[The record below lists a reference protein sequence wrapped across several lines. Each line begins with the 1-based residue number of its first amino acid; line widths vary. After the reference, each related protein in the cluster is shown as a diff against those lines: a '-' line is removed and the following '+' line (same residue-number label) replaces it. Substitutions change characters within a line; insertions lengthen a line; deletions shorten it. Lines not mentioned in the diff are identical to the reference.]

1 MINLAVVWD
10 ISPEI
15 TRLFGVFPLRYY
27 SLLFAGGLMLG
38 YLVVKNIYKKEGLPM
53 EQLDKL
59 AFYVFIATI
68 LGARLGHC
76 LFYEPEYY
84 LRHPLEMIL
93 PFQITNGDFKFTGFQ
108 GLASHGG
115 ILGVFI
121 AIYLFSRKTKIH
133 FFKILDMVS
142 IGGALT
148 GAFIRLGNLMNS
160 EIIGL
165 PTGSNYGFIFKSVD
179 NIPRHPAQLYESIAY
194 FLIFILLFILYK
206 IPTYKKKTGLI
217 FGIFFT
223 LLFIARFLIEFVKE
237 NQVNFEDDMAINMG
251 QALSI
256 PFILLGVGIMIW
268 KWKTGEQKPKKK
280 NNTFSYK

>member
-1 MINLAVVWD
+1 MINLAVVWEV
-10 ISPEI
+10 SPEI

-268 KWKTGEQKPKKK
+268 KWKTGEQKTKKK
-280 NNTFSYK
+280 K

>member
-1 MINLAVVWD
+1 MISSAIIWNVD
-10 ISPEI
+10 PEI
-15 TRLFGVFPLRYY
+15 TKLFGVFPLRYY

-38 YLVVKNIYKKEGLPM
+38 YVIVKRIYQKEGLSM
-53 EQLDKL
+53 EELDRL
-59 AFYVFIATI
+59 ALYIFIATI

-93 PFQITNGDFKFTGFQ
+93 PFSIQNGKFTFTGFQ

-121 AIYLFSRKTKIH
+121 AIWLWTRKSKVN
-133 FFKILDMVS
+133 FLRILDMVS
-142 IGGALT
+142 NGGALT

-165 PTGSNYGFIFKSVD
+165 PTGGDWGFIFKRVD
-179 NIPRHPAQLYESIAY
+179 DIPRHPAQLYESIAY
-194 FLIFILLFILYK
+194 FLIFILLFVLYRNDK
-206 IPTYKKKTGLI
+206 IKRKQGFI
-217 FGIFFT
+217 FGLFFT

-237 NQVNFEDDMAINMG
+237 NQVNFEEGLTLNMG
-251 QALSI
+251 QLLSI
-256 PFILLGVGIMIW
+256 PFIILGLTIMW
-268 KWKTGEQKPKKK
+268 YSGKKL
-280 NNTFSYK
+280 NTKSKKA